1 MGLVI
6 AQPVVVHK
14 DAPIHIVR
22 RLHSRVLL
30 SCVLNLLVAELP
42 RRMSCIRHHIEAQR
56 RVSEINDIR
65 LDILKHYAMR
75 DEVLSQSWFMIESWQ
90 HK

>member
-1 MGLVI
+1 MGLVF

-14 DAPIHIVR
+14 DAPIHMVR
-22 RLHSRVLL
+22 RLHIQFLL
-30 SCVLNLLVAELP
+30 SCVLNFVAELP

-56 RVSEINDIR
+56 RVSEINDIS

-75 DEVLSQSWFMIESWQ
+75 
-90 HK
+90 